1 MTREELTKELTEWQ
15 PEVNLVE
22 DEDTQRRLVGKLDLA
37 NSKIEY
43 EITDWELNNIY
54 NSTNIMNE
62 AINMFFDEVEKVQ
75 NENSN

>member
-1 MTREELTKELTEWQ
+1 MTRDELKKELTEWQ

-37 NSKIEY
+37 NSKIKY

-75 NENSN
+75 NESK